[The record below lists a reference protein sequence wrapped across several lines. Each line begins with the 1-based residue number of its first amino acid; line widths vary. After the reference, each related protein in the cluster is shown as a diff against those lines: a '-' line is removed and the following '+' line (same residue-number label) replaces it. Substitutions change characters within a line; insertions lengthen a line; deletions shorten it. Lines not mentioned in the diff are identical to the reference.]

1 MHNIGGEF
9 SYSMPLAPEDR
20 DSAYQLFV
28 QEAVELF
35 QQIEADLHQFAQ
47 DPSSARLRPVM
58 QAAQIIRSGATQLN
72 LTTLQSSVHR
82 LEAICATLQSN
93 LRTTDVELLCH
104 ASQTLKL
111 SLLAHVQQ
119 VSTAEDIDCTAA
131 QVILVQ
137 LEEQLQKQQ
146 PQTSVSD
153 ALSPAVPTAPRS
165 AEQLTALAITAEVED
180 TLLQIKLLLASPPS
194 ETLATDL
201 SSRFE
206 SLRDLGEMSNLSE
219 LVAISQA
226 ALASLQASPRT
237 ASTIGRIALAGY
249 REAQPQD
256 HEADSQRVESFPT
269 KVQMGDAP
277 NVDASTVVILNTA
290 DAFVWQTGSTIFV
303 LPSQQVLEIL
313 IPTPDQVDETVV
325 PPQLDWQERK
335 LSVYP
340 LTQFVSE
347 PKASL
352 WLTPSPSSHKQ
363 PLPLLVIRHRDQIFA
378 LKVEIERLITVST
391 LELQSGLESNAPVY
405 NRGSTL
411 LENDRLY
418 AVVDVEM
425 LLNQNSTTL

>member
-1 MHNIGGEF
+1 MHDISGEF

-35 QQIEADLHQFAQ
+35 QQMETDLYQLAQ
-47 DPSSARLRPVM
+47 NPSSAQLRPVV

-111 SLLAHVQQ
+111 SLLAQQ
-119 VSTAEDIDCTAA
+119 APTAEDIDCTAA

-146 PQTSVSD
+146 PSVSD
-153 ALSPAVPTAPRS
+153 TLSPDVPALRS
-165 AEQLTALAITAEVED
+165 ADQLTALAITAEVED
-180 TLLQIKLLLASPPS
+180 ALRQIELLLSSPS
-194 ETLATDL
+194 KTLATDL
-201 SSRFE
+201 SSGFE

-237 ASTIGRIALAGY
+237 ASTIGRIALAGC
-249 REAQPQD
+249 REAQSQN
-256 HEADSQRVESFPT
+256 HEADIQRIEEPLP
-269 KVQMGDAP
+269 KAQMDGAP
-277 NVDASTVVILNTA
+277 NVYTSTVIILNTA
-290 DAFVWQTGSTIFV
+290 DAFVWQTGGTIFV

-313 IPTPDQVDETVV
+313 IPTPDQIDETVV
-325 PPQLDWQERK
+325 PPQLDWQEHK

-340 LTQFVSE
+340 LTQFVGE
-347 PKASL
+347 KASL

-363 PLPLLVIRHRDQIFA
+363 PSPLLVIRHREQIFA

-391 LELQSGLESNAPVY
+391 LELQSRLKSDAPAY
-405 NRGSTL
+405 DLGSTL

-425 LLNQNSTTL
+425 LLNQDSTTL